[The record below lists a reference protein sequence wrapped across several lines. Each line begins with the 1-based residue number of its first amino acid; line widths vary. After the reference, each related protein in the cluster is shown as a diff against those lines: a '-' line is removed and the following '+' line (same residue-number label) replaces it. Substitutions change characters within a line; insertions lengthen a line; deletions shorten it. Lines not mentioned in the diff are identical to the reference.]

1 MQSSIE
7 ARCPC
12 ESPLQAASAQGSSV
26 AGQLTEQEL
35 FSRLHKHHDW
45 QESHMGEFSVLR
57 TYTMRKEN
65 DVASAQEI
73 VNMKYS
79 PPGKET
85 FTIVSAKGSRFI
97 RTHVFQRLMDR
108 EMARTRERSGSDG
121 LITPEN
127 YRLVITGKE
136 EVGST
141 KCIVVHASPR
151 QKKPDLFEGDVW
163 IDSEDFAIVKIKGHL
178 TKTPSFWI
186 KRVEFERQYE
196 KIGRFFVLLKETAVA
211 DIRVYGRRMLTVDC
225 QKYAFSDSPAAERS
239 KNDIR
244 LEGYFASMRKLGTE
258 PSQSVTASI
267 AASSVGY
274 PWLSPRQ
281 FVPYPPMGQQPM

>member
-1 MQSSIE
+1 MCRTMQSSIE

-108 EMARTRERSGSDG
+108 EIARTRERSGSDG

-151 QKKPDLFEGDVW
+151 QKKPD
-163 IDSEDFAIVKIKGHL
+163 SSSKGTFGSTARILQSLKLKVISRRLHH
-178 TKTPSFWI
+178 S
-186 KRVEFERQYE
+186 
-196 KIGRFFVLLKETAVA
+196 GLKELNLNVNT
-211 DIRVYGRRMLTVDC
+211 
-225 QKYAFSDSPAAERS
+225 
-239 KNDIR
+239 
-244 LEGYFASMRKLGTE
+244 RKL
-258 PSQSVTASI
+258 AD
-267 AASSVGY
+267 SSF
-274 PWLSPRQ
+274 S
-281 FVPYPPMGQQPM
+281 